1 MTVTYSVAVDDYYE
15 TEQNYWDAQEEFDNE
30 TFQTAYQD
38 DEYLDEDGDLTNFD
52 EWYYAHDS
60 SSPYSEDGETPW
72 DDSPNGY
79 MEWRLTNGAMSGKDG
94 CY

>member
-30 TFQTAYQD
+30 TFQSEYQD
-38 DEYLDEDGDLTNFD
+38 DYLDDDEDQSEYD

-79 MEWRLTNGAMSGKDG
+79 MEWRLTNGALSGKDG